1 MLLPT
6 KRVMSKYY
14 AIVLK
19 MHQDASSNIQNAHN
33 LELFCDLEVM
43 MGLPCIMLVVT
54 LTLGSQLRQGLI
66 KVRAKNEVWE
76 SHFTLQGV

>member
-1 MLLPT
+1 
-6 KRVMSKYY
+6 
-14 AIVLK
+14 
-19 MHQDASSNIQNAHN
+19 
-33 LELFCDLEVM
+33 
-43 MGLPCIMLVVT
+43 MLVVT